1 MTRRHPDAIGG
12 LAVATLGVVVLAGA
26 LTTPDVQFGVVG
38 PAVLPSVFGVLV
50 IISGLWLTLTSLRAE
65 PPVIDALDLRPL
77 IQSVIAIALYF
88 AAFVP
93 LGFIVSSTIFFFA
106 LAWILGSRSVLRDAL
121 TSAGFVVALYL
132 LFERLLTVDLPAG
145 VLPL

>member
-1 MTRRHPDAIGG
+1 M
-12 LAVATLGVVVLAGA
+12 VAALGVVVLAGA

-38 PAVLPSVFGVLV
+38 PAVLPSAFGVLV
-50 IISGLWLTLTSLRAE
+50 IISGLWLSLTSLRAE
-65 PPVIDALDLRPL
+65 PPVIDALDRRPL

-93 LGFIVSSTIFFFA
+93 LGFIVSSTVFFFA

-121 TSAGFVVALYL
+121 ASAGFVVALYL

>member
-1 MTRRHPDAIGG
+1 MTQRHPDAIGG
-12 LAVATLGVVVLAGA
+12 LAVAALGVVVLAGA

-38 PAVLPSVFGVLV
+38 PAVLPAVFGALV
-50 IISGLWLTLTSLRAE
+50 IFAGVWLTLTSLRAE
-65 PPVIDALDLRPL
+65 PPVLPALDPRPL

-93 LGFIVSSTIFFFA
+93 LGFILSSTAFFFA

-121 TSAGFVVALYL
+121 SSAGFVVALYV